1 MFEEIQPAP
10 ADAILG
16 LTEAYKKDPRPVK
29 VNLGVGVYQDEQG
42 HTPILGTVKEA
53 EKRILAAAKTKTYHS
68 ISGTPEYGKCVRELM
83 AGEGHELVSG
93 GRACT
98 AHTPGGTAAL
108 RIGADFLK
116 LFAQDATVWVSSPT
130 WANHKG
136 IFTAAG
142 FRIKEYPYYDAVSKG
157 LDFEAMKKALRKV
170 PAEDIVLLHA
180 CCHNPTGV
188 DLTPEQ
194 WKEVSVLARDAGWLP
209 FVDFAYQGFGG
220 GLEGDRAAILAL
232 AGEIPEMLVASSFS
246 KNFGLYRDRAGA
258 LTVMA
263 STPER
268 AAAAFSHVQTRIRVS
283 YSNPPAHGGL
293 IVQTILSDASLR
305 KEWLNEL
312 SAMRNRIASLRAH
325 LVEGLRA
332 MKVPGDY
339 SFIQK
344 QHGMFSFSGLNDQQ
358 VAYLR
363 DQKAIYMVG
372 GGRINVAGL
381 NDSNMKYVCE
391 SIAEAVAQK
400 K

>member
-16 LTEAYKKDPRPVK
+16 LTEAFKKDPRPGK

-42 HTPILGTVKEA
+42 TTPILDSVKEA
-53 EKRILAAAKTKTYHS
+53 ERRILASAKTKTYYS

-83 AGEGHELVSG
+83 AGEGHELVLG

-116 LFAQDATVWVSSPT
+116 LFAPGAAVWISSPT

-142 FRIKEYPYYDAVSKG
+142 FPIKEYPYYDAASKG
-157 LDFEAMKKALRKV
+157 LDFEGMKKTLRKV

-188 DLTPEQ
+188 DLTAAQ
-194 WKEVSVLARDAGWLP
+194 WTEISGIAKQAGWLP
-209 FVDFAYQGFGG
+209 FVDFAYQGFGA
-220 GLEGDRAAILAL
+220 GLEDDRAAILAL
-232 AGEIPEMLVASSFS
+232 AAENPEMLVASSFS
-246 KNFGLYRDRAGA
+246 KNFGLYRDRVGA
-258 LTVMA
+258 LTVIGG
-263 STPER
+263 TPDR
-268 AAAAFSHVQTRIRVS
+268 ATAAFSHVLTRIRVS
-283 YSNPPAHGGL
+283 YSNPPAHGGI
-293 IVQTILSDASLR
+293 IVQTILGDASLR
-305 KEWLNEL
+305 KQWLGEV
-312 SAMRNRIASLRAH
+312 AGMRNRIASLRTH
-325 LVEGLRA
+325 LVDGLKS
-332 MKVPGDY
+332 MKVPGDFT
-339 SFIQK
+339 FIEK
-344 QHGMFSFSGLNDQQ
+344 QHGMFSFSGLNDAQ
-358 VAYLR
+358 VAFLR

-391 SIAEAVAQK
+391 SIAEALAQ
-400 K
+400 